1 MPSPTDEPLE
11 GPQAAEIVANDPFWS
26 VVRRRHPDVDI
37 VVFPPDDAPD
47 LTPGTGETPVHTGAT
62 RADFEGDVTALWDQL
77 GQADER
83 PVVRWTSAPNRGAVA
98 LEGRITAEGV
108 APDDAAAALRRAAD
122 RLTAEGWH
130 VLVPPD
136 GMPRVA
142 AGQPRSTGRR
152 TVQVV
157 HVPARGRLLLIVRS
171 EPIPVSRNTAN
182 TLLGGAR

>member
-1 MPSPTDEPLE
+1 MSSPSDEPVD

-37 VVFPPDDAPD
+37 VVLPPDDAPD
-47 LTPGTGETPVHTGAT
+47 LTPEPGAAPVHTGAA
-62 RADFEGDVTALWDQL
+62 RAEFEGDVAALWDRL
-77 GQADER
+77 GQPAGR
-83 PVVRWTSAPNRGAVA
+83 PVVRWTPAPNRGAVA
-98 LEGRITAEGV
+98 LEGRITAEHV
-108 APDDAAAALRRAAD
+108 DPEDATATLHRAAE
-122 RLTAEGWH
+122 RLGAEGWH

-136 GMPRVA
+136 GLPRVA
-142 AGQPRSTGRR
+142 AGLAHRTGRR